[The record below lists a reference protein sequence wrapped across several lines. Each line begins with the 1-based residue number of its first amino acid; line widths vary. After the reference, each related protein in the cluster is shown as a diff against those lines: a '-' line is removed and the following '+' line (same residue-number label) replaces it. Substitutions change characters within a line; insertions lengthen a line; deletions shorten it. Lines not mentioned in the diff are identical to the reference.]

1 MEYNHNDLMPH
12 PQFLELLFAFKSKVS
27 TVFRDILGIHEI
39 HHMALTR
46 INTNNQILTFS
57 STPSME
63 FNLFNSSLWRYDLSY
78 NPLWFN
84 LCSQAPWQTLYNPT
98 RYDEL
103 YYLKQIKHGFPIG
116 LALAAKIDEHCVIYS
131 LASHKSCPHTREL
144 FSTQQE
150 EFYQIGQYCSNML
163 NPLFNH
169 CDMLASQALSKQVEY
184 ETSK

>member
-1 MEYNHNDLMPH
+1 MEYSHNDLMPH
-12 PQFLELLFAFKSKVS
+12 PQFLEFLFAFKNKVS

-46 INTNNQILTFS
+46 INTQNQILTFS
-57 STPSME
+57 STPAME

-84 LCSQAPWQTLYNPT
+84 LCTQAHWQSLYNPT

-103 YYLKQIKHGFPIG
+103 YYLKQIKHAFPIG
-116 LALAAKIDEHCVIYS
+116 LALAAKIDECYVIYS

-144 FSTQQE
+144 FSTKQE
-150 EFYQIGQYCSNML
+150 DFYNIGQYCSSML
-163 NPLFNH
+163 SPLFNH
-169 CDMLASQALSKQVEY
+169 CDMSQALPKQVEY